1 MKSLFDAHKKDALP
15 EGQADVLREMRDT
28 LREYPAKEDQETRG
42 RAKMMFWAKK
52 LGLNISKLTDEELRI
67 FTKTLQQSEAYKKS
81 RRQGKRRR

>member
-1 MKSLFDAHKKDALP
+1 M
-15 EGQADVLREMRDT
+15 REMRDT

-67 FTKTLQQSEAYKKS
+67 FTKTLPS
-81 RRQGKRRR
+81 